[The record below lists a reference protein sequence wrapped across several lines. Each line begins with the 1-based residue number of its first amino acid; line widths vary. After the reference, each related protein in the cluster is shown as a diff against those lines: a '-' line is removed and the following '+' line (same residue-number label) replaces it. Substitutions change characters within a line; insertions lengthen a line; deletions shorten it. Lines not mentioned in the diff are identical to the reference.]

1 MAYSRT
7 TWENSPSTD
16 TPLSADN
23 LNNIETGILGVESS
37 VSALSG
43 TVGLLAGTAGIAV
56 NITSTQGSVAST
68 QGSVASTQGSVASTQ
83 GSVASTQGSV
93 VAINASLGSALGTI
107 SNNTAAIGSV
117 SGTVTN
123 IVNQFI
129 GTAIDIAATPGSVY
143 TLGTADSGR
152 LLVCAGTASGTVQI
166 PIFSSQPFNNG
177 QKVDLVQLGTG
188 TVTVV
193 GTAGVTLR
201 STPSNVLRTQYSVA
215 SVIKI
220 GSNEWLLMGDLF

>member
-56 NITSTQGSVAST
+56 NITST